1 VHQSA
6 GSAITENA
14 SEKIAYFNKI
24 GLHYN
29 LVADAVY
36 SFRQASGDPFDKTY
50 LPYIVAGLMSF
61 DMTRMMGNDPIGR
74 YDANAN
80 GFAAYLEKKLNSIKP
95 LINHIVNME
104 LKALDLNKYGPVIA
118 EAHEQLA
125 ADGEHSLNHRG
136 GRFPVGASKILHF
149 LNPNIFIII
158 DSNAARAFSIA
169 HNVSFRGSTQP
180 GYTGKRYTEC
190 MRYAQ
195 DDISSYCYKDFNDLE
210 SGTPICRIYDKLT
223 FVTGSRM
230 KQALTDIKL
239 YR

>member
-14 SEKIAYFNKI
+14 SEKISYFNKI

-29 LVADAVY
+29 LVAEAVY
-36 SFRQASGDPFDKTY
+36 SFRQTCEDPFNKVF

-61 DMTRMMGNDPIGR
+61 DMTRMMGKDPIGR
-74 YDANAN
+74 YDTNAG

-95 LINHIVNME
+95 MISHLVNID
-104 LKALDLNKYGPVIA
+104 LKVLDLIKDGPMIA
-118 EAHEQLA
+118 EAYEQLA
-125 ADGEHSLNHRG
+125 AEGEHSLNHRS

-149 LNPNIFIII
+149 LNPNAFIII
-158 DSNAARAFSIA
+158 DSNASRAFRLA
-169 HNVSFRGSTQP
+169 HKISFRGSTLP
-180 GYTGKRYTEC
+180 GYNGKKYSEC
-190 MRYAQ
+190 MGYAQ
-195 DDISSYCYKDFNDLE
+195 VDISNYGYKAFCELE

-230 KQALTDIKL
+230 K
-239 YR
+239 

>member
-29 LVADAVY
+29 LVADAIY
-36 SFRQASGDPFDKTY
+36 SVRQTGENPFSKAY

-61 DMTRMMGNDPIGR
+61 DMARMMGNDPIGR

-95 LINHIVNME
+95 LISYIVNME
-104 LKALDLNKYGPVIA
+104 LKALDLNKDGPVIA
-118 EAHEQLA
+118 EAYEQLA
-125 ADGEHSLNHRG
+125 ADGENSLNYRG

-149 LNPNIFIII
+149 LNPNAFIII
-158 DSNAARAFSIA
+158 DSNAARAFKAS
-169 HNVSFRGSTQP
+169 HNVSFRDSAQP
-180 GYTGKRYTEC
+180 GYSGKKYVEC
-190 MRYAQ
+190 LGLAQ
-195 DDISSYCYKDFNDLE
+195 AHISQFGLKDFSDLE
-210 SGTPICRIYDKLT
+210 SGTPLCRIYDKLT
-223 FVTGSRM
+223 FITGV
-230 KQALTDIKL
+230 QIKNQ
-239 YR
+239 